1 MKTLRVTIISLLII
15 FSTFSTAEAQ
25 TTITGNGRICSGVVS
40 ECGTFTLTFKPGG
53 GSVSGSMRYV
63 VTTRTQT
70 STVVDTT
77 TAALSGTFE
86 GGDGGRISGTASGQS
101 VSSSGGSISFSGS
114 WEGWLRADGS
124 GTGSWSTG
132 SKYLQCTRG
141 CVWNVSYSADA
152 FRAALSTVTPTPP
165 NTPTTTPKLTLTPT
179 SVSVI
184 AKNITLDPQVKTFVA
199 ISPNLDQAT
208 KTILNQDSALIARD
222 DKNNFYAVNNQ
233 GKSIPLPPALGA
245 MIKFSHNFAVL
256 NNAQLLASSEHSSIR
271 GTINGGGDFVYL
283 NKIPSEMK
291 DKDYVAFATTCS
303 LTKASLPLAA
313 LTSSFLSQEIDQC
326 RPEVRV
332 NSTATSIKVG
342 GAALGGENQD
352 AKSSEHSSVRG
363 TINGSGDFIFDPPMI
378 KLASYTQQTQKPFV
392 GVQYESSDRGASVN
406 LVVASSPAD
415 KAGLKIGDVI
425 QKADGKTISAQQTL
439 AAIIRSR
446 AVGDSIPLVVLRNSQ
461 TVNLNLRVGL
471 LGSPIIYTPSATI
484 YPNEATLVIDIGF
497 NGFTGV
503 YVLNG
508 KARVGDVDVESGDA
522 VIVAPM
528 NKVSKPI
535 KLTTNDVNPWWD
547 APQTQATVAPPSVAT
562 PDSKIAPTSAATPDR
577 TPTPNDDLS
586 SAITN
591 ALIVGGSVLLCGL
604 GLFGAGAAL
613 WFARRR

>member
-1 MKTLRVTIISLLII
+1 MKTFRAITISLLII
-15 FSTFSTAEAQ
+15 LSTFSTAEAQ

-77 TAALSGTFE
+77 TATLSGTFA

-101 VSSSGGSISFSGS
+101 VSSSGGSISFSGT

-124 GTGSWSTG
+124 GDGSWSTG

-141 CVWNVSYSADA
+141 CVWNVNYSAEA
-152 FRAALSTVTPTPP
+152 FRAALATVTPT
-165 NTPTTTPKLTLTPT
+165 TAPKPTLTPT
-179 SVSVI
+179 PVAVI

-199 ISPNLDQAT
+199 ISPNIDQAT

-233 GKSIPLPPALGA
+233 GKSIPLPPALSA

-256 NNAQLLASSEHSSIR
+256 NNNQLLASSEHGSIR
-271 GTINGGGDFVYL
+271 GTINGGGDFVML
-283 NKIPSEMK
+283 NKIPPEMK

-313 LTSSFLSQEIDQC
+313 LASSFLSQEIDQC

-363 TINGSGDFIFDPPMI
+363 TINGGGDWIFDPPLI

-392 GVQYESSDRGASVN
+392 GVQYESNDRGASVKM
-406 LVVASSPAD
+406 VVATSPAD
-415 KAGLKIGDVI
+415 KAGLKVGDVI
-425 QKADGKTISAQQTL
+425 QKADGKTINAQQTL
-439 AAIIRSR
+439 AAIIRAR
-446 AVGDSIPLVVLRNSQ
+446 AAGDSIPLVVLRNSQ
-461 TVNLNLRVGL
+461 TVNLNLRVGAS
-471 LGSPIIYTPSATI
+471 GSPIIYTPSATI
-484 YPNEATLVIDIGF
+484 YPGEATLVIDIGF

-503 YVLNG
+503 YVING
-508 KARVGDVDVESGDA
+508 KARVGDVDLVSGDA

-535 KLTTNDVNPWWD
+535 TLTTNDVNPWWD
-547 APQTQATVAPPSVAT
+547 APQTQATVAPPLTVT
-562 PDSKIAPTSAATPDR
+562 PDSKAPPTSAATPDR
-577 TPTPNDDLS
+577 TPTPNNDLS

-591 ALIVGGSVLLCGL
+591 ALMAGGAILLCGL
-604 GLFGAGAAL
+604 GLFGVGAVL
-613 WFARRR
+613 WFMRRS